1 MEGPAPVT
9 AATDRAS
16 TTTDHASTDHA
27 SDSADLG
34 YSEVEQELRSH
45 VRALLAA
52 RAPQALTLAR
62 TESDQPVDTALW
74 RALGGELG
82 VTGLAVPEKSGGAGA
97 SWRETAVVLEE
108 LGRSV
113 APVPYLGSAVLA
125 TAALLAVGET
135 TLLPQVAAGTRTAAL
150 AVPFA
155 TAPGGPFPATVRLGD
170 DGLLHGSVRL
180 VADARTADA
189 LLVPARR
196 PDGTPVLCAV
206 DQIPAEVAL
215 SPVVSLDMTRPLA
228 DLAFTGTPGRPLAE
242 GDAAVA
248 ALDAALTTGAALLAS
263 EQLGVAEW
271 ALDTTVAY
279 VKERHQFG
287 RPVGSFQA
295 VKHRLADLWVSV
307 AQLRAV
313 ARYAAD
319 TVATGAAD
327 APVAAALAQSLGSQ
341 VAVAATE
348 EAVQLHGGIGFTWE
362 HPAHLYLK
370 RAKSSSLALGT
381 GDRHRATLAR
391 LLDLPAPSPS
401 DVPSDVPSEEHE
413 HHA

>member
-1 MEGPAPVT
+1 MSATPDPQLGPTPQHT
-9 AATDRAS
+9 P
-16 TTTDHASTDHA
+16 
-27 SDSADLG
+27 DLQ
-34 YSEVEQELRSH
+34 YSEVEQELRVS

-52 RAPQALTLAR
+52 RAPQSATLAR
-62 TESDQPVDTALW
+62 TETEQPVDTGLW
-74 RALGGELG
+74 QALGAELG

-108 LGRSV
+108 LGRAV

-125 TAALLAVGET
+125 TAALLAVDEAE
-135 TLLPQVAAGTRTAAL
+135 LLPGLAAGRQVAAL

-155 TAPGGPFPATVRLGD
+155 TALLPSGPHPTDPGDAAFPASVRADAG
-170 DGLLHGSVRL
+170 GLLHGTVRL

-189 LLVPARR
+189 FVVPARGA
-196 PDGTPVLCAV
+196 DGTPALYAV
-206 DQIPAEVAL
+206 EGQAAAGVVVG
-215 SPVVSLDMTRPLA
+215 PVVSLDMTRALA
-228 DLAFTGTPGRPLAE
+228 DLSFDGAAGRLLAE
-242 GDAAVA
+242 GDDAVRA
-248 ALDAALTTGAALLAS
+248 VRTALTTGAALLAS

-271 ALDTTVAY
+271 ALETTTAY

-313 ARYAAD
+313 ARNAAD
-319 TVATGAAD
+319 ALATGSAD
-327 APVAAALAQSLGSQ
+327 APVAAALAQAFASP

-370 RAKSSSLALGT
+370 RAKSASIALGT
-381 GDRHRATLAR
+381 ADRHRAILAA
-391 LLDLPAPSPS
+391 LVDLPSPLPLS
-401 DVPSDVPSEEHE
+401 ALPLSPHSEEH
-413 HHA
+413 HG